1 MTKTATVPTPVPAG
15 TMPPMICLTGI
26 DGCGK
31 STHLRTLTERLQQHL
46 GEQIP
51 VLSVWD
57 ISRLPRYRAHPLIA
71 DRETLYQYL
80 GSLHG
85 GARGLF
91 ILHALRES
99 LDNILDAHPRLIL
112 VDGYWYKYLLT
123 EILHDPGCEWLY
135 DCAVAFP
142 RPIGTVLLDLPAEA
156 SFQRKPALTPYEC
169 GFARPG
175 PDTFIPFQNRLR
187 AALQE
192 MARRERWP
200 VIDADRPVFAVAEQI
215 WTQVEKWL

>member
-1 MTKTATVPTPVPAG
+1 MTKPALEPRPVPAM
-15 TMPPMICLTGI
+15 TIPPMICLTGI

-31 STHLRTLTERLQQHL
+31 STHLATLSDRLQKHL
-46 GEQIP
+46 GEQVP
-51 VLSVWD
+51 VLNVWD
-57 ISRLPRYRAHPLIA
+57 IARQSRYQSHALLA
-71 DRETLYQYL
+71 DREALYRYL

-99 LDNILDAHPRLIL
+99 LDSILDSHPKMIL

-135 DCAVAFP
+135 DCTAGFP
-142 RPIGTVLLDLPAEA
+142 RPVGTILLDLSAEA
-156 SFQRKPALTPYEC
+156 SLKRKPSLTPYEC
-169 GFARPG
+169 GFSRPG
-175 PDTFIPFQNRLR
+175 PETFVPFQNRLR
-187 AALQE
+187 TSLQE

-200 VIDADRPVFAVAEQI
+200 IVDVDRPVFAVAEQI
-215 WTQVEKWL
+215 WMQVEKWL